1 MNDDAHLDDEA
12 LSAALDGELDGV
24 LAGELADAARVHL
37 AACNR
42 CSARQAELHAVAL
55 ALGGEPAAPS
65 AARRDAAVATVLR
78 TTRRASRF
86 SPPMLVAAAAAAVV
100 VAVAVPLF
108 ARSTGRPK
116 TTTAAGRLRAAG
128 PVR

>member
-55 ALGGEPAAPS
+55 ALGGEP
-65 AARRDAAVATVLR
+65 VAEFAQIFKAEFAGPIVWIAGYSNDMFGYLP
-78 TTRRASRF
+78 TRRVQRAGDRLGSRTRNF
-86 SPPMLVAAAAAAVV
+86 SS
-100 VAVAVPLF
+100 
-108 ARSTGRPK
+108 RRKSD
-116 TTTAAGRLRAAG
+116 
-128 PVR
+128 